1 MSRGVVTSLD
11 VGTTKVCTLVGD
23 VGEDGSLT
31 VMGVGEAPCE
41 GVERGLVVNLEAT
54 MSAIEASSRAAE
66 KMAGLPVRSVVTGI
80 AGEHVRS
87 FNSTGVIGV
96 ARRDREITR
105 EDVQRVLEAARA
117 VAIPGDRELLHVL
130 PQGFTVDA
138 HPGIEDPVGMTAVRL
153 EAEVHIVTVQ
163 ATAARNLLRAIDRAG
178 LQVESVILQPLAAA
192 QAAVAEDERA
202 LGVALLDMGG
212 GTTDVAVFHKGAV
225 RHTATIGYGGRAV
238 SHDLAVG
245 LRTPV
250 EQAERLKL
258 LHGHAI
264 AGRVDPMRTVEVP
277 GVGGRDARPEAQR
290 ELARIIEP
298 RVTEILTLA
307 LEEIERVIDRSLLAG
322 GVVLTGGVARM
333 PGLVELAERVLQLP
347 VRIGYPMNVQG
358 VADLGMDPR
367 LSAGVGLLHHAA
379 QEGRFAREGSSLLDR
394 VARPVRDWLKTNFAR
409 TQGVG

>member
-1 MSRGVVTSLD
+1 
-11 VGTTKVCTLVGD
+11 
-23 VGEDGSLT
+23 
-31 VMGVGEAPCE
+31 
-41 GVERGLVVNLEAT
+41 VNLEAT
-54 MSAIEASSRAAE
+54 MSAIEASVRAAE

-178 LQVESVILQPLAAA
+178 LQVESVVLQPLAAA
-192 QAAVAEDERA
+192 QAAVAEDERG
-202 LGVALLDMGG
+202 LGVALLDLGG
-212 GTTDVAVFHKGAV
+212 GTTDVAVFQKGTV

-258 LHGHAI
+258 LHGYAI
-264 AGRVDPMRTVEVP
+264 AAHVDPGVTVEVP
-277 GVGGRDARPEAQR
+277 GVGGREARPEA
-290 ELARIIEP
+290 ARIIEP
-298 RVTEILTLA
+298 RVTEILNLA

-322 GVVLTGGVARM
+322 GVVLTGGAARM
-333 PGLVELAERVLQLP
+333 PGLTELAERVLRLP
-347 VRIGYPMNVQG
+347 VRIGYPMGVQG
-358 VADLGMDPR
+358 VQDLGLDPR
-367 LSAGVGLLHHAA
+367 LSATVGLLHHAA
-379 QEGRFAREGSSLLDR
+379 QEGRFAREGGGLLDR
-394 VARPVRDWLKTNFAR
+394 VARPLRDWLKTNFAR

>member
-1 MSRGVVTSLD
+1 MSPGPSFDPYALLQVVPTADQEVVTAAFKALAFKYHPD
-11 VGTTKVCTLVGD
+11 RDTT
-23 VGEDGSLT
+23 
-31 VMGVGEAPCE
+31 
-41 GVERGLVVNLEAT
+41 R
-54 MSAIEASSRAAE
+54 RAAE

-105 EDVQRVLEAARA
+105 DDVQRVLEAARA

-130 PQGFTVDA
+130 PQGFTVDT

-192 QAAVAEDERA
+192 QAAVAEDERG
-202 LGVALLDMGG
+202 LGVALIDFGG

-258 LHGHAI
+258 MHGYAI
-264 AGRVDPMRTVEVP
+264 AARVDPMRTIEVP
-277 GVGGRDARPEAQR
+277 GVGGRDARPESQR
-290 ELARIIEP
+290 ELSRIIEP

-307 LEEIERVIDRSLLAG
+307 LEEIERVIDRSLLALGRARRAGSRFRSATLRG
-322 GVVLTGGVARM
+322 GRPAPSRRAGRAIRARG
-333 PGLVELAERVLQLP
+333 PRDPRPRGAAAARLVEDELCAHPGCRVRMATERSFHGFCSREKGCSP
-347 VRIGYPMNVQG
+347 AR
-358 VADLGMDPR
+358 
-367 LSAGVGLLHHAA
+367 
-379 QEGRFAREGSSLLDR
+379 GR
-394 VARPVRDWLKTNFAR
+394 
-409 TQGVG
+409 